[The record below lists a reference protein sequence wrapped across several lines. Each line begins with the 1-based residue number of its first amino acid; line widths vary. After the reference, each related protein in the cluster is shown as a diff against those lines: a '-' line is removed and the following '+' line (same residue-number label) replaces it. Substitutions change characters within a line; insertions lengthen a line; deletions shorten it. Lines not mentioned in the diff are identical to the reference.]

1 MESIECPVCKE
12 SFNRSNRM
20 PLVLLCGHTICK
32 NCTHDL
38 IEIKKAITCPL
49 DRKLD
54 TRKIDQISFSY
65 TILELIDHVS
75 SMKAKIEFLTL
86 TPEERIKSIRSQ
98 AEEKLRTMTENIEK
112 LDARINGVES
122 MKKNILIEI
131 ESAFDKIYSAID
143 ERKEILKIEVDQL
156 TEESLERYYEI
167 IESTR
172 ELKKQ
177 AESQL
182 LEINELSQNSAY
194 ELSSSNVPEIPEQNL
209 KLKFTEDSDKL
220 LSAIKHYGRVRNMT
234 TSVPYNCDHFTN
246 ITYWMVPPCCYQYY
260 CCNKCHDKKESHSWT
275 YANRMVC
282 MYCEKEQDYRKL
294 PNICECCNAIH
305 KGVVSRN

>member
-32 NCTHDL
+32 KCTHDL

-131 ESAFDKIYSAID
+131 ESAFDKISSAID

-246 ITYWMVPPCCYQYY
+246 ITY
-260 CCNKCHDKKESHSWT
+260 
-275 YANRMVC
+275 
-282 MYCEKEQDYRKL
+282 
-294 PNICECCNAIH
+294 
-305 KGVVSRN
+305 